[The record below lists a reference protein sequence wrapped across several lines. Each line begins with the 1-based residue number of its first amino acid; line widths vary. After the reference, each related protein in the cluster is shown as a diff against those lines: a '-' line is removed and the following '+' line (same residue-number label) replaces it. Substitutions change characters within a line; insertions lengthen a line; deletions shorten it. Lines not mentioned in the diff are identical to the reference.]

1 MSKYSV
7 MIAEEDADIDAELPG
22 KGEHVHVDVHEAV
35 GYVVLLRRHVW
46 MNIIILTPQLL
57 RLT

>member
-1 MSKYSV
+1 

-22 KGEHVHVDVHEAV
+22 KGEHVHVDVHVEAV

>member
-22 KGEHVHVDVHEAV
+22 TRVHIHVEAV
-35 GYVVLLRRHVW
+35 RCYFAQEACAICGR
-46 MNIIILTPQLL
+46 
-57 RLT
+57 